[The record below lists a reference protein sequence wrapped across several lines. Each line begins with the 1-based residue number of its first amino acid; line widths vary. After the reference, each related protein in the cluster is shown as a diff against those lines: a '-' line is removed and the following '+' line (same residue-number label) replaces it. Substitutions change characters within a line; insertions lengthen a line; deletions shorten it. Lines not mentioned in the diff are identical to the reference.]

1 MNPQGRPGWPRV
13 VLGPAAA
20 LATLLALAAIF
31 TPRAPGLDDAELARA
46 TQHLDAALP
55 AAKDALT
62 AALWPDSQKAVAELA
77 ALQVGAAEMA
87 LAGIAWE
94 DAPSEDFFVQ
104 AVDLRLEAV
113 GPSDNAPILIDGLT
127 QQARPCLVRALW
139 VRAEG
144 DAVRV
149 GVQLRFFRP
158 GQPSAVAQS
167 PAEEA
172 LFAAQRLEQ
181 IEGFAALIPEL
192 TRRAAQI
199 ATLVRIA
206 LPGLLRG
213 VPNSPR
219 GWLGLDLSRPR
230 PELLMDP
237 EGL

>member
-20 LATLLALAAIF
+20 LAAAAALATLY
-31 TPRAPGLDDAELARA
+31 TPRAEHLDEAELARA

-62 AALWPDSQKAVAELA
+62 AALWPEEQKAVAELA

-104 AVDLRLEAV
+104 ALDLRLEAI
-113 GPSDNAPILIDGLT
+113 GPADNVPILIDGLT

-139 VRAEG
+139 VRADG
-144 DAVRV
+144 ALVRV

-158 GQPSAVAQS
+158 GQPSTTAQT
-167 PAEEA
+167 PAEAA
-172 LFAAQRLEQ
+172 LLAAQRLEQ
-181 IEGFAALIPEL
+181 IEGFAALIPSL
-192 TRRAAQI
+192 TQRAAQN
-199 ATLVRIA
+199 AALVRIA

-213 VPNSPR
+213 VPTSPR
-219 GWLGLDLSRPR
+219 GWLGLDLSQPR